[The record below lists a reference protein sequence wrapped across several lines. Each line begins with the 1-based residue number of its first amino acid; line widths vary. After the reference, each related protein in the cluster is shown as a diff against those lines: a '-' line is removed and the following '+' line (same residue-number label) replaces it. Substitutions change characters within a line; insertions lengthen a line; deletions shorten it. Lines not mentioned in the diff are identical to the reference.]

1 MPTKALRALLPAIAV
16 AAIALPTAPMPHL
29 RKRSGIL
36 GSVHRR
42 TVLGGEVRTPCSTP
56 LAVSPVSGGL
66 HFVLQRCILPFQ
78 VSTDERHEQRKQAIP
93 HPLCKYSE
101 LLHLTDVVVRRPFLV
116 AGAG

>member
-29 RKRSGIL
+29 RKRSASLEACIDEPSSAARFARDAL
-36 GSVHRR
+36 PRWLS
-42 TVLGGEVRTPCSTP
+42 VRTRRPALRAP
-56 LAVSPVSGGL
+56 ALHIAVPGL
-66 HFVLQRCILPFQ
+66 D
-78 VSTDERHEQRKQAIP
+78 DERHERRKQAIP